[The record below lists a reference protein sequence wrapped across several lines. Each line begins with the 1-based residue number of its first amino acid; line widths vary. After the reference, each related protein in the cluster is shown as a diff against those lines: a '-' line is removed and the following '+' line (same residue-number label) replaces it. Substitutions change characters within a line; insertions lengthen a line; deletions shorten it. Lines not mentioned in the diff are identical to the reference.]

1 MAGRLVEHI
10 TTDYL
15 GAAQLL
21 NSKHLRKKIVVYVE
35 SYDDILFWRDL
46 LSDVENDKYYFEVM
60 LPSRMSLEKGK
71 KSALMNTLGHGLG
84 GNMIACVDADYDY
97 LMQGA
102 TEVSR
107 MVCQNPYVF
116 HTYTYAIENFQCYAP
131 SLHNVCVMST
141 LNDHDIFDFES
152 FMIAF
157 SKIIFPLFVWSIWSY
172 CNQNH
177 TIFSMM
183 DLCQTISMHEIDLNH
198 PESDLQRVARRVNV
212 KIAWLQHRFP
222 EAKGGYQTVRDELVQ
237 LGVTPETTYL
247 YVRGHDIF
255 DNIVSPLIDEVCT
268 VLRRERE
275 REIRKYALH
284 NTQCMNELAGY
295 QHSSASPEEMLR
307 KHTEYRRSKLYQRI
321 QDDLR
326 DFLTHIE
333 NNKPNEPV
341 LTTHEQNPAKMWH
354 PNPFNKYKPRYKN

>member
-1 MAGRLVEHI
+1 MAKRLIEHI

-15 GAAQLL
+15 GAAQRL
-21 NSKHLRKKIVVYVE
+21 NSKRLRKKIVVYVE

-46 LSDVENDKYYFEVM
+46 LSDVENDQYYFEVM
-60 LPSRMSLEKGK
+60 LPSRLSLVKGK

-107 MVCQNPYVF
+107 MVCRNPYVF
-116 HTYTYAIENFQCYAP
+116 HTYTYAIENFQCFAP

-141 LNDHDIFDFES
+141 LNDHDIFDFEA
-152 FMIAF
+152 FLAAF
-157 SKIIFPLFVWSIWSY
+157 SKIIFPLFVWSIWCY
-172 CNQNH
+172 RNQNH
-177 TIFSMM
+177 TIFSML
-183 DLCQTISMHEIDLNH
+183 DLCQTIAMNDINLDN

-212 KIAWLQHRFP
+212 KISWLQRRFP
-222 EAKGGYQTVRDELVQ
+222 EAKGGYQVVRDELVQ

-247 YVRGHDIF
+247 YVRGHDVF
-255 DNIVSPLIDEVCT
+255 DKIVSPLIDEVCA

-275 REIRKYALH
+275 REIRRYAVH

-307 KHTEYRRSKLYQRI
+307 KHTEYRRAELYQRI
-321 QDDLR
+321 QQDLR
-326 DFLTHIE
+326 NFLEHIE
-333 NNKPNEPV
+333 ECKPNEPI
-341 LTTHEQNPAKMWH
+341 LTPEQHFEREWR
-354 PNPFNKYKPRYKN
+354 PNPFNKYRPRPRK